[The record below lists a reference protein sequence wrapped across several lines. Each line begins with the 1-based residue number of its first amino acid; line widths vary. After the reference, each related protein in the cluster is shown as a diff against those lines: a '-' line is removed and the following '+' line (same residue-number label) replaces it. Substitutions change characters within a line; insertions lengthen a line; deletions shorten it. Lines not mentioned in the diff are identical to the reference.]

1 MIQFDET
8 IDFWLVGGDFNHQ
21 GLGKFSP
28 PAVQSMKVFFGLP
41 YLQFFGVVYFLK
53 KPLYIYI
60 IIDIYIYIYLEPK

>member
-28 PAVQSMKVFFGLP
+28 PAVGEEGRMKNGRCGDAQSMKVFFGLP
-41 YLQFFGVVYFLK
+41 YLQLFGVVYFLNTS
-53 KPLYIYI
+53 LYI
-60 IIDIYIYIYLEPK
+60 